1 MLRPKGTTL
10 MRLWN
15 GLFTLYGAAVLLF
28 LIVPVVIIVPLSFN
42 VSAFL
47 SYPLSGFS
55 LRWYQAFFHSKEWLG
70 ALGNSL
76 IIAPLATL
84 LATVLGVLASIGL
97 SRGEFRG
104 KTLVMAIIVSPMIAP
119 VVIVAVGLFFFF
131 ARLSLLNSY
140 LGLVLAHAMLGVP
153 FVVITVTA
161 VLKNYDQNLSRAAAS
176 LGAPPWQ
183 VLLKVTLPLIA
194 PGVFSGALFA
204 FAASFDEVVVTI
216 FLASPS
222 QRTLP
227 IQMFAGIRENLDP
240 TIAAAAS
247 LMVGASLILLLV
259 MELLRRR
266 AARIRG
272 TTAGG

>member
-15 GLFTLYGAAVLLF
+15 GLFTIYGAAVLLF
-28 LIVPVVIIVPLSFN
+28 LIVPVLIIVPLSFN

-55 LRWYQAFFHSKEWLG
+55 LRWYQAFFHSKEWLD

-140 LGLVLAHAMLGVP
+140 VGLVLAHAMLGVP

-161 VLKNYDQNLSRAAAS
+161 VLKNYDRNLSRAAAS

-183 VLLKVTLPLIA
+183 VLRKVTLPLIA

-204 FAASFDEVVVTI
+204 FAASFDEVVVTL